1 MKITLSLLHRPL
13 ALPSPHS
20 FKHTAQ
26 QQCSAQAA
34 NLKWTCTCLQMD
46 EGQDVHALPNSELLN
61 YWPGLPGIPSV
72 ERNMSPVDAEESL
85 FSMLPRDVALCSTS
99 QLCTEHNLLEVTL
112 SVKNRE
118 TKASVISMSLTEN
131 FLPKDHSCML
141 SKQST
146 PGETS
151 TLHGIHK
158 AM

>member
-1 MKITLSLLHRPL
+1 
-13 ALPSPHS
+13 
-20 FKHTAQ
+20 
-26 QQCSAQAA
+26 
-34 NLKWTCTCLQMD
+34 
-46 EGQDVHALPNSELLN
+46 
-61 YWPGLPGIPSV
+61 
-72 ERNMSPVDAEESL
+72 MSPVDAEESL

-131 FLPKDHSCML
+131 FLPKDHRCML